1 MALDDQINR
10 KIATAIGQISAK
22 FDMKFK
28 DQNKQIN
35 KQPNEIINLSQ
46 ANTSF
51 LNAQSQWNRVVDELE
66 HIKVV
71 LNEVLSLLR
80 KPDYAASAGIS
91 TGVVVFPIDNK
102 PKNEEKLLPPKDI
115 DSCQSSYRT
124 PSQSTSQGQ
133 LRLMDVL
140 EAGRGK
146 FLLDLGASTHGQ
158 SGSQRQQAQSKSTTY
173 VIVLASMV

>member
-1 MALDDQINR
+1 
-10 KIATAIGQISAK
+10 
-22 FDMKFK
+22 MKFK
-28 DQNKQIN
+28 EQNKQIN
-35 KQPNEIINLSQ
+35 EQRNEIINLRQ

-146 FLLDLGASTHGQ
+146 FLLDLGASTHVCGNLHQ
-158 SGSQRQQAQSKSTTY
+158 FITQQQLDHPKVIALVVADCTINVTFKGSIRIPTPTGT
-173 VIVLASMV
+173 I